1 MDARVCAMV
10 PPQHPIPSSPSPGVP
25 PSSSVPVPEG
35 VCWWAVWG
43 GHTSPAC
50 PWRGCNSINE
60 AWPVLSTANNANGPA
75 QAWRCAAGGGF
86 GGHLLI
92 N

>member
-1 MDARVCAMV
+1 MCV
-10 PPQHPIPSSPSPGVP
+10 PWSPQQHPIPSSPSPGVP

-35 VCWWAVWG
+35 VCWWAVGGG
-43 GHTSPAC
+43 GHTLPAR

-60 AWPVLSTANNANGPA
+60 AWPVLSAANNANGPA
-75 QAWRCAAGGGF
+75 QAWLCTAGGF
-86 GGHLLI
+86 RGHLLI

>member
-43 GHTSPAC
+43 GAHITRMPLA
-50 PWRGCNSINE
+50 RVQFN
-60 AWPVLSTANNANGPA
+60 
-75 QAWRCAAGGGF
+75 
-86 GGHLLI
+86 
-92 N
+92 